1 MGRRPSCAIDGYV
14 LRTHTSYNANDVVS
28 FALVGSL
35 LLGVVLLFVASRVPS
50 HTRYMRAVLIGSG
63 LTCILL
69 PVIAMVIRPIRVI
82 HIASSLISRSVKTP
96 PFLSRAKYFPRS
108 RELERPAFVARVQHE
123 LRNMLARTRNG
134 TDVRFTRDTFG
145 GENQEIG
152 VDVSGERGWRTYVVK
167 IGDDVTTH
175 AQRDFPTL
183 VRALRTMP
191 EVRACVV
198 SMLDGKTHIPAH
210 VGYFKGTMRYMLAL
224 QVPQR
229 HPERCY
235 LCVNGMR
242 YQWREG
248 VGVLWDDT
256 FPHRVMNGTDER
268 RIVLYMDV
276 LRPLQSSTLK
286 WIRDA
291 ATTLFVSSPTV
302 KAEIQR
308 TERREALTTTPV

>member
-1 MGRRPSCAIDGYV
+1 MRAQQEMPRLSSCHINSIV
-14 LRTHTSYNANDVVS
+14 HRYNKNDVVS
-28 FALVGSL
+28 MALVGSV
-35 LLGVVLLFVASRVPS
+35 LLGVVLLGASTWLAA
-50 HTRYMRAVLIGSG
+50 HTRVVRAVWIGSG
-63 LTCILL
+63 LTFMVL
-69 PVIAMVIRPIRVI
+69 PVIAVVMRPIRII
-82 HIASSLISRSVKTP
+82 HIASSLISRSVQTP
-96 PFLSRAKYFPRS
+96 PFLPRATFFPRS

-123 LRNMLARTRNG
+123 LRRMLVRTRNG
-134 TDVRFTRDTFG
+134 ADVRFTRDTFG

-152 VDVSGERGWRTYVVK
+152 ADVQGERGWRTYVVK

-183 VRALRTMP
+183 VRVLRTMP
-191 EVRACVV
+191 EVRACIV
-198 SMLDGKTHIPAH
+198 SMLDGQTHIPAH

-235 LCVNGMR
+235 LCVNGLR

-248 VGVLWDDT
+248 EGVLWDDT
-256 FPHRVMNGTDER
+256 FPHRVMNGSDER

-276 LRPLQSSTLK
+276 LRPLSSATLK

-308 TERREALTTTPV
+308 TERREALR